1 MTWRGQSELNGEG
14 GHFNIAQDVLMLTYS
29 DEVIPQSVLP
39 SVPVSLE
46 YPLRWNSMPGNG
58 DTTMSRLVGA
68 S

>member
-14 GHFNIAQDVLMLTYS
+14 GQVNIAQDVLMLTYS

-46 YPLRWNSMPGNG
+46 
-58 DTTMSRLVGA
+58 
-68 S
+68 